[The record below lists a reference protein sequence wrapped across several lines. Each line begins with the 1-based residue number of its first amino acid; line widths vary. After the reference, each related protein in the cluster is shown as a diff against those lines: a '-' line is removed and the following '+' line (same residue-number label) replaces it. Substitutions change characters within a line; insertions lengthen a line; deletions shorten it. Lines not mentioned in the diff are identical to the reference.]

1 MLMLL
6 HKTSISAPHFQW
18 QRPCYNCILEKKFPK
33 TMDILK
39 INLLKTISESFV
51 LTEDENYIFK
61 YFKQNTL
68 ILCNQEAI
76 TKESVL

>member
-1 MLMLL
+1 
-6 HKTSISAPHFQW
+6 
-18 QRPCYNCILEKKFPK
+18 
-33 TMDILK
+33 MDILK

>member
-1 MLMLL
+1 
-6 HKTSISAPHFQW
+6 
-18 QRPCYNCILEKKFPK
+18 
-33 TMDILK
+33 MDIFK

-51 LTEDENYIFK
+51 LTGVENYIFK

-68 ILCNQEAI
+68 ILCNQETI

>member
-1 MLMLL
+1 MLL
-6 HKTSISAPHFQW
+6 YKTSISAPHFQL
-18 QRPCYNCILEKKFPK
+18 QRTCYNCILEKKFPK
-33 TMDILK
+33 TMDIFK

-51 LTEDENYIFK
+51 LTGVENYIFK

-68 ILCNQEAI
+68 ILCNQETI